1 MVTAQEQR
9 ENFACLISECDE
21 LLQESEDQIVENKVL
36 LRLAYAAAVSHLD

>member
-1 MVTAQEQR
+1 MTQQEHR

-21 LLQESEDQIVENKVL
+21 LLQESDDPIVENNVL